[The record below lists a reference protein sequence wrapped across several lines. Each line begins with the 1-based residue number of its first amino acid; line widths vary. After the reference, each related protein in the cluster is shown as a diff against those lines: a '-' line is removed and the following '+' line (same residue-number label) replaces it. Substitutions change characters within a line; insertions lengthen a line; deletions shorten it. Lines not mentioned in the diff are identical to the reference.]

1 MRMKKIVIT
10 GGAGFIGSHI
20 VEHFAATYPN
30 AEIVV
35 LDKMTYAADIRNI
48 FSLMREPRFQLI
60 VGNICDLDTC
70 VRAVKGADLVIHA
83 AAESHVDNSF
93 GNSFEFT
100 QTNVVGTH
108 CLMEACRRENVERI
122 IHVSTDEVY
131 GEVISGTA
139 DENALLKPTNPYSAS
154 KAAAEMI
161 ISGYL
166 RSYKI
171 PLVMVRANNI
181 FGIRQYPEKIIPKFM
196 ISMMMGNKLTLHGS
210 GQNRRHYLSAWDF
223 AEALEMLAKFGEI
236 GRCYNIGTVEEY
248 TNFQMAQMI
257 SSIFG
262 LSVDETVTYVAD
274 RPFNDFR
281 YAVEWSQIAALGWKP
296 KRSLRDELPVLA
308 RWYAENISRYAAP
321 SKVIRK
327 PVYDTVGTFDD
338 EAVVAAAE

>member
-1 MRMKKIVIT
+1 MNKIVIT

-20 VEHFAATYPN
+20 VEHFARSYPAAN
-30 AEIVV
+30 IVV

-48 FSLMREPRFQLI
+48 LPLMREKRFQLI
-60 VGNICDLDTC
+60 VGSVCDLDTC
-70 VRAVKGADLVIHA
+70 LRAVKGADLVIHA

-93 GNSFEFT
+93 GNSLEFT
-100 QTNVVGTH
+100 NTNVVGTH
-108 CLMEACRRENVERI
+108 CLMEACRHEKVSRI

-139 DENALLKPTNPYSAS
+139 DENALLRPTNPYSAS

-196 ISMMMGNKLTLHGS
+196 ISLMMGRKLTLHGN

-223 AEALEMLAKFGEI
+223 AEALDTLARFGEI
-236 GRCYNIGTVEEY
+236 GACYNIGTVEEY
-248 TNFQMAQMI
+248 TNFEMASMI
-257 SSIFG
+257 SSLFG
-262 LSVDETVTYVAD
+262 LDVEETATFVQD

-281 YAVEWSQIAALGWKP
+281 YAVDWSQMAALGWKP
-296 KRSLRDELPVLA
+296 KRFLRDELPVLA
-308 RWYAENISRYAAP
+308 QWYADNLSRYESTA
-321 SKVIRK
+321 K
-327 PVYDTVGTFDD
+327 TVRRPIGKTVDLSGDSFVD
-338 EAVVAAAE
+338 AAE

>member
-1 MRMKKIVIT
+1 MKKIVIT

-20 VEHFAATYPN
+20 VEHFARTYPT

-48 FSLMREPRFQLI
+48 FQLMREKRFHLT

-70 VRAVKGADLVIHA
+70 QRAVQGAHLVIHA

-93 GNSFEFT
+93 GNSLEFT
-100 QTNVVGTH
+100 QTNVFGTH
-108 CLMEACRRENVERI
+108 CLMEACRHEGVERI

-131 GEVISGTA
+131 GEVLSGTA
-139 DENALLKPTNPYSAS
+139 DENALLRPTNPYSAS

-166 RSYKI
+166 RSYKL
-171 PLVMVRANNI
+171 PVVMVRANNI

-196 ISMMMGNKLTLHGS
+196 ISLMMGRKLTLHGS
-210 GQNRRHYLSAWDF
+210 GENRRHYLSAWDF
-223 AEALEMLAKFGEI
+223 AEALDILARFGEV
-236 GRCYNIGTVEEY
+236 GGCYNIGTVEEY
-248 TNFQMAQMI
+248 TNMEMASMI
-257 SSIFG
+257 SALFG
-262 LSVDETVTYVAD
+262 LDAEDTVTHVTD

-281 YAVEWSQIAALGWKP
+281 YAVDWSLMASLGWKP

-308 RWYAENISRYAAP
+308 QWYADNLSRYESAA
-321 SKVIRK
+321 KAVRK
-327 PVYDTVGTFDD
+327 PIGENVDLFDSRSM
-338 EAVVAAAE
+338 VAAE